1 VFSQNTVF
9 ARQPFQAADGI
20 NMRFE
25 DLEAFLT
32 VSETASFS
40 AAAEQLH
47 LTQPAITRRIQQLE
61 SRLNARLFDRV
72 GRRVHLTHAG
82 ETLLPRAR
90 ELLSGLAD
98 AQRAIGNLSAQI
110 DGTLKLATSHH
121 IGLHRLAPVLKRY
134 ARTYPEVALDIRF
147 EDSEA
152 AHELIRHGDSELA
165 VVTLNPAGDDD
176 LNAIELWDDRLCFVC
191 SHDHPLR
198 QHRQLS
204 LAALAQHPVILPGPR
219 TYTGRIVAQLFES
232 RNIALSATLST
243 NYLETISMLVSTG
256 LGWSVLPQSMSEGL
270 CVLQTQAPEIARTLG
285 CITNPQRTLS
295 SAASAFIEIL
305 VATAA
310 AADEQQRAD

>member
-1 VFSQNTVF
+1 
-9 ARQPFQAADGI
+9 
-20 NMRFE
+20 MRFE
-25 DLEAFLT
+25 DLEAFLS

-47 LTQPAITRRIQQLE
+47 LTQPAMTRRIQQLE
-61 SRLNARLFDRV
+61 HRLNTRLFDRV

-98 AQRAIGNLSAQI
+98 AQRAISNLNAQI

-121 IGLHRLAPVLKRY
+121 IGLHRLAPGLKHY
-134 ARTYPEVALDIRF
+134 ARRYPDVALDIRF

-152 AHELIRHGDSELA
+152 AHDLIRRGDSELA

-176 LNAIELWDDRLCFVC
+176 LDAIELWKDTLCFVC
-191 SHDHPLR
+191 SHDHPLA
-198 QHRQLS
+198 HRGELGLAE
-204 LAALAQHPVILPGPR
+204 LAAHPVILPGLG

-232 RNIALSATLST
+232 SSIELSATLST

-256 LGWSVLPQSMSEGL
+256 LGWSVLPQSMTKDL
-270 CVLQTQAPEIARTLG
+270 TVLQTQAPEIARTLG
-285 CITNPQRTLS
+285 CITNPSRTLS
-295 SAASAFIEIL
+295 SAASAFIEVL
-305 VATAA
+305 AATADSPA
-310 AADEQQRAD
+310 GERSDL